1 MADEYVLG
9 AVVPLT
15 FEVCDSD
22 GVPAN
27 AGASSITMTRD
38 GVSTGES
45 LTLTNPET
53 GVYQLDYTP
62 AQVGRYVAV
71 ATFTGANAG
80 TAVDVF
86 DVLASGLSIVTLT
99 DVQAY
104 LGVDVSWST
113 TEMTRA
119 LDAERAAQ
127 RRRCRIDD
135 YGPDLREALLRR
147 VARNLAARAVP
158 VATFTSFDGGG
169 TSTRV
174 PMKDAEVARLEA
186 PYRRMEVG

>member
-15 FEVCDSD
+15 FEVCDAD
-22 GVPAN
+22 GAPAN

-38 GVSTGES
+38 GASTGES

-86 DVLASGLSIVTLT
+86 DVLAAGLSVVTLA

-104 LGVDVSWST
+104 LGDVSWT
-113 TEMTRA
+113 APEIQQA

-135 YGPDLREALLRR
+135 YGPDLREALCRR

-158 VATFTSFDGGG
+158 VASFTSFEGGG

-174 PMKDAEVARLEA
+174 PTKDPEIARLEG
-186 PYRRMEVG
+186 PYLRLVVG